1 MGLYMCCIRG
11 LRFLC
16 TVLRIRGCVGVEDEK
31 FIQIAENTALPDG
44 FDALA
49 GKRCCKES
57 MDYDT
62 AFHICS
68 IHGIRKYKYKEARQ
82 MSKTKK
88 NRFWGS
94 IKGNII
100 SYVAVCTAVIIA
112 VTATLNSIVLR
123 NVLITNGHNTL
134 MEEAENAGELINA
147 WLVRQA
153 DIVDT
158 MKSGL
163 ETMDREDMETVMNFL
178 GANLS
183 RNEDALM
190 YYCCFGYDG
199 GVFPADHSTLDL
211 DPSTRGWWTDAVGTG
226 KLIYT
231 EPYTDFATGQM
242 IVSIAEPLILD
253 GEQAVIL
260 ADITIDSLIEMVQGM
275 GTDESVQTFLL
286 AGDNSVIT
294 HENEAYLPKE
304 EGSTILTDALD
315 IGLDEAGVSVFRDY
329 DGVSKYVAVHEVQTT
344 GWRIGITQ
352 PVSVISREV
361 RNNLLFPLVVDIVL
375 LAVFIILLNIVIS
388 RLLKPMA
395 VMKAFIREK
404 VIGTKNCVEEKKEVR
419 EIGYLIEELENRVI
433 STIQKT
439 QQETGLI
446 QNMISET
453 NGHVSDMNG
462 NIMEISA
469 AMEETGAS
477 VATQTASIS
486 DMDKNCRDVA
496 EAVEELAGSA
506 HTITVRAQE
515 IIARVEQ
522 MVPELL
528 DDKKNAINITM
539 NSKKN
544 LERAIEETKEIEK
557 IVEVSEA
564 ISAIAQQTN
573 LLALN
578 ASIEAARAG
587 ETGRGFAVV
596 ADEIKQLSMTTGNE
610 IEKVNKLVG
619 KVMESVKKLSSES
632 NRLVTFLDEIVL
644 KDYDKLEILA
654 DNYREDADYYVEVS
668 NMLGTHIENL
678 NVSVDGINQ
687 IINTIDVS
695 QKELDEAVQSVNE
708 NLQMIT
714 NASESVSGETK
725 DVMKSIAALQDTVE
739 QFHL

>member
-1 MGLYMCCIRG
+1 
-11 LRFLC
+11 
-16 TVLRIRGCVGVEDEK
+16 
-31 FIQIAENTALPDG
+31 
-44 FDALA
+44 
-49 GKRCCKES
+49 
-57 MDYDT
+57 
-62 AFHICS
+62 
-68 IHGIRKYKYKEARQ
+68 
-82 MSKTKK
+82 MSKTEKGS
-88 NRFWGS
+88 FWGS

-112 VTATLNSIVLR
+112 VTATLNSVVMR

-134 MEEAENAGELINA
+134 MEDAANAGDLMNEWLI
-147 WLVRQA
+147 RQA
-153 DIVDT
+153 YIVDT

-163 ETMDREDMETVMNFL
+163 ETMDRDDMETVMDYL

-199 GVFPADHSTLDL
+199 GVFPADHSVLDL
-211 DPSTRGWWTDAVGTG
+211 DPSTRGWWTDALETG
-226 KLIYT
+226 GLIYT

-242 IVSIAEPLILD
+242 IVSIAEPFILD

-260 ADITIDSLIEMVQGM
+260 ADITIDSLIEMVRGI

-304 EGSTILTDALD
+304 TGNTILTDALD
-315 IGLDEAGVSVFRDY
+315 IDLDGKDVSVFRDY
-329 DGVSKYVAVHEVQTT
+329 DGVSKYVAVHEVQMT
-344 GWRIGITQ
+344 GWQIGITQ

-361 RNNLLFPLVVDIVL
+361 RNNLMFPLVVDIVL

-395 VMKAFIREK
+395 AMKAFIREK
-404 VIGTKNCVEEKKEVR
+404 VIGTKNCTAEKKEVR

-446 QNMISET
+446 RDMITET
-453 NGHVSDMNG
+453 DGHVSDMSG

-469 AMEETGAS
+469 VMEETGAS

-486 DMDKNCRDVA
+486 AMDKNCRNVA
-496 EAVEELAGSA
+496 EAVEELAKSA
-506 HTITVRAQE
+506 HTITARAQE
-515 IIARVEQ
+515 IITRVEQ
-522 MVPELL
+522 TVPELL
-528 DDKKNAINITM
+528 DDKKNAISITM
-539 NSKKN
+539 NSKRN
-544 LERAIEETKEIEK
+544 LESAIEETKEIEK

-564 ISAIAQQTN
+564 ISDIAQRTN

-587 ETGRGFAVV
+587 EAGKGFAVV
-596 ADEIKQLSMTTGNE
+596 ADEIKQLSTTTGSE

-619 KVMESVKKLSSES
+619 KVMESVRKLSGES
-632 NRLVTFLDEIVL
+632 NRIVTFLDEIVL

-654 DNYREDADYYVEVS
+654 DNYRKDADYYAEVS
-668 NMLGTHIENL
+668 NVLGTHIEHL
-678 NVSVDGINQ
+678 NISVDGINQ
-687 IINTIDVS
+687 IINTIDAS

-725 DVMKSIAALQDTVE
+725 DVMKSVASLQDTVK

>member
-1 MGLYMCCIRG
+1 
-11 LRFLC
+11 
-16 TVLRIRGCVGVEDEK
+16 
-31 FIQIAENTALPDG
+31 
-44 FDALA
+44 
-49 GKRCCKES
+49 
-57 MDYDT
+57 
-62 AFHICS
+62 
-68 IHGIRKYKYKEARQ
+68 
-82 MSKTKK
+82 MSKTEK
-88 NRFWGS
+88 NSFLGS

-100 SYVAVCTAVIIA
+100 SYVAVCTALIIA
-112 VTATLNSIVLR
+112 VTATLNSFVMR
-123 NVLITNGHNTL
+123 NVLITNGHNL
-134 MEEAENAGELINA
+134 LVEQAENAGELINE

-153 DIVDT
+153 YIVDT

-163 ETMDREDMETVMNFL
+163 ETMDRDDMETVMNYL
-178 GANLS
+178 EANLS
-183 RNEDALM
+183 QNADALM

-199 GVFPADHSTLDL
+199 GVFPADHSVLDL

-226 KLIYT
+226 GLIYT

-242 IVSIAEPLILD
+242 IVSIAEPFILD

-260 ADITIDSLIEMVQGM
+260 ADITIDSLIEMVQGV

-304 EGSTILTDALD
+304 EGNTILTDALD
-315 IGLDEAGVSVFRDY
+315 IDLDGEGVSVFRDY
-329 DGVSKYVAVHEVQTT
+329 DGVSKYAAVHEVQAT

-352 PVSVISREV
+352 PVSVIGREV
-361 RNNLLFPLVVDIVL
+361 RNNLMLPLVVDIVL
-375 LAVFIILLNIVIS
+375 LALFIILLNMVIS

-404 VIGTKNCVEEKKEVR
+404 VIGTKNCVAEKKEVR
-419 EIGYLIEELENRVI
+419 EIGYLIEELENRVV

-446 QNMISET
+446 RDMISET
-453 NGHVSDMNG
+453 DGHVSDMNG

-469 AMEETGAS
+469 VMEETGAS

-486 DMDKNCRDVA
+486 AMDKNCRDVA
-496 EAVEELAGSA
+496 QAVEELAESA

-515 IIARVEQ
+515 IITRVEQ

-528 DDKKNAINITM
+528 DDKKNAISITL
-539 NSKKN
+539 NSKQN
-544 LERAIEETKEIEK
+544 LKSAIEETKEIEK

-587 ETGRGFAVV
+587 EAGKGFAVV
-596 ADEIKQLSMTTGNE
+596 ADEIKQLSTTTGNE
-610 IEKVNKLVG
+610 IEKVNALVG
-619 KVMESVKKLSSES
+619 KVTESVKKLSDES
-632 NRLVTFLDEIVL
+632 NKIVAFLDEIVL

-654 DNYREDADYYVEVS
+654 DNYREDAEYYAEVS
-668 NMLGTHIENL
+668 NVLGTHIGDL
-678 NVSVDGINQ
+678 NASVDGINR
-687 IINTIDVS
+687 IINTIDAS
-695 QKELDEAVQSVNE
+695 QKELDDAVQSVNE

-714 NASESVSGETK
+714 SASESVSGETK
-725 DVMKSIAALQDTVE
+725 DVMKSVVSLQDTVE